1 MLGLSSKLKLP
12 KPIALQSVFSPTNA
26 LVAPMRRSLRLY
38 HRPTSMIFQNFHSH
52 IGTNTVE
59 NELVDDYGTSDTVL
73 GEELVE
79 GGRTMKRKLDR

>member
-1 MLGLSSKLKLP
+1 
-12 KPIALQSVFSPTNA
+12 
-26 LVAPMRRSLRLY
+26 
-38 HRPTSMIFQNFHSH
+38 MIFQNFHSH